1 MQMFRSQLSKL
12 LLLSLT
18 VSLLASC
25 GAEAAS
31 PASETTPANG
41 NDTEAPETE
50 TAAENNYL
58 SDNLPADLDLG
69 GVPLKILA
77 RGNDESYQE
86 IDAEDDGDV
95 VNSAV
100 FERNLALE
108 ERLNVDLV
116 PVRGEGWQ
124 TYSTT
129 ISQIRAS
136 TRSGANEYQL
146 IAGWGVSIVPLA
158 PENLMYDLN
167 TLPYPDTSQ
176 PWWNRSVVDT
186 TQILGH
192 LYFLTGDIGL
202 ITILSGAYAVYE
214 NNTMANQYDLESAAD
229 DVRNGT
235 WTIDRLKTMCK
246 TVYRDVD
253 GNGVFDENDQYGF
266 CVDNTSYGNFFAV
279 GAYTHQVMLNGD
291 KLPEFVPD
299 VGRVSTLVEKIEPLF
314 SKNGAE
320 FGSYFT
326 SIGGK
331 HYEMFSN
338 GQLLFSSA
346 EVLLSTW
353 AQFRD
358 MEDEYTILP
367 YPKLDESQ
375 EKYYVHAAN
384 AASLWC
390 IPTDNPEPEAAAA
403 VMEAMGC
410 YNYNILTPIYF
421 ETCLQNKHSRNEDT
435 IEMLNL
441 IRDGAWI
448 DLEYSYGN
456 ILGSTN
462 AIVSTILS
470 ASSHDVA
477 SWYAKN
483 EKKINNTIAK
493 TVEKFSALE

>member
-1 MQMFRSQLSKL
+1 MIMFHSKLSNL

-18 VSLLASC
+18 VSLLTSC

-31 PASETTPANG
+31 PASENTSANENNTETPA
-41 NDTEAPETE
+41 AETV
-50 TAAENNYL
+50 TENNDL

-69 GVPLKILA
+69 GVQLKILA
-77 RGNDESYQE
+77 RGNDDSYQE

-95 VNSAV
+95 VHSAV

-116 PVRGEGWQ
+116 PIRGDGWE
-124 TYSTT
+124 TYGNTLT
-129 ISQIRAS
+129 KIRAS
-136 TRSGANEYQL
+136 VQSGANEYQL
-146 IAGWGVSIVPLA
+146 IAGFGPSIVSLA

-167 TLPYPDTSQ
+167 TLSYPDISR

-202 ITILSGAYAVYE
+202 ITILSGAYAIYE
-214 NNTMANQYDLESAAD
+214 NNTMVNQYDLESAAD
-229 DVRNGT
+229 YVRNGT

-246 TVYRDVD
+246 TVFRDMD

-279 GAYTHQVMLNGD
+279 GAYTHQVALNADG
-291 KLPEFVPD
+291 LPEFTPQIE
-299 VGRVSTLVEKIEPLF
+299 RVATLVEKIEPLF
-314 SKNGAE
+314 SKDGAE

-326 SIGGK
+326 KIGGK

-375 EKYYVHAAN
+375 DKYYVHAAN

-390 IPTDNPEPEAAAA
+390 IPTDNPEPETAAA

-456 ILGSTN
+456 ILGNTN
-462 AIVSTILS
+462 NIVSTILS
-470 ASSHDVA
+470 ASNHDVA

-483 EKKINNTIAK
+483 EKKINSAIEK
-493 TVEKFSALE
+493 TVDKFRVLE